1 MCKTKENKISMGG
14 YVPLSHIGAIILRMV
29 LKVWAYSGLVLV
41 VCFLLYYM
49 YGGIFAILLLVFA
62 ITGILYQVQ
71 DHFLYSPELPSHSR
85 VYIPIPSM
93 FGLPFESVNHKCPDG
108 TTIHMYFI
116 HQPKERQRLAP
127 TIVFFHGNAGNMGHR
142 LQNCAGLYH
151 NLHCNILLIEYR
163 GYGLSEGN
171 PSEEGLYMDAKA
183 SLDYLFTRNDIN
195 HSEIVVF
202 GRSLGGAVAIDLAIR
217 ENYTNKIWCLVVENT
232 FTSIPDMARV
242 ILGWSIL
249 KYFPIFFY
257 KNKFLSYHKVKQLRT
272 PALFISGLSDT
283 LVPPK
288 MMQTLYERCNSIRKQ
303 LFQLPAGT
311 HNETWQ
317 LPGYYH
323 AIALFLQNCRIS
335 ALMRQASIDIDAK
348 SDSSSGSLWS
358 GVQDI

>member
-1 MCKTKENKISMGG
+1 MMGG
-14 YVPLSHIGAIILRMV
+14 YVPLSQLGAVLLRMV

-49 YGGIFAILLLVFA
+49 YGGIFAISLLIFA
-62 ITGILYQVQ
+62 VTGILYQVQ
-71 DHFLYSPELPSHSR
+71 DNLLYSPELPSHSR

-93 FGLPFESVNHKCPDG
+93 FGLPFESINHKCPDG

-127 TIVFFHGNAGNMGHR
+127 TLVFFHGNAGNMGHR

-163 GYGLSEGN
+163 GYGLSEGH
-171 PSEEGLYMDAKA
+171 PSEEGLYIDAKA
-183 SLDYLFTRNDIN
+183 SLDYLFSRNDVN

-217 ENYTNKIWCLVVENT
+217 ENYSNRIWCLVVENT

-242 ILGWSIL
+242 LLGWKIL
-249 KYFPIFFY
+249 QYFPIFFY
-257 KNKFLSYHKVKQLRT
+257 KNKYLSYQKVKQIRIPT
-272 PALFISGLSDT
+272 LFISGLSDS

-288 MMQTLYERCNSIRKQ
+288 MMQELYERCNSIRKQ

-335 ALMRQASIDIDAK
+335 ALMRQASIDMETK
-348 SDSSSGSLWS
+348 SDSGYSSLWN